1 MANSVIDTL
10 SFAPGEIVLYPGEA
24 DPKASLYR
32 VREGLVVIQYVDE
45 EGNALTLRFVR
56 PGDYFGEEA
65 LAHSERRYYAEAATS
80 IKVDQINPEL
90 LKPEEIQDL
99 TLHLV
104 DALGHTYQTIQRIV
118 SQRLKNRIA
127 AAILDFA
134 QTPVAAKD
142 DAGHWL
148 IRTTHD
154 GIAAAVG
161 SVRETVTKVIGELTR
176 EGYIQSGYGK
186 LVVLNLEGLK
196 TLASETA

>member
-1 MANSVIDTL
+1 
-10 SFAPGEIVLYPGEA
+10 
-24 DPKASLYR
+24 
-32 VREGLVVIQYVDE
+32 
-45 EGNALTLRFVR
+45 
-56 PGDYFGEEA
+56 
-65 LAHSERRYYAEAATS
+65 
-80 IKVDQINPEL
+80 
-90 LKPEEIQDL
+90 
-99 TLHLV
+99 LV